1 MTSYTN
7 KTLSEAYARVAV
19 HFGGRFPSYGQV
31 ARVVAEARKDI
42 PDFYAGHDTLLKLGV
57 VGIDTRS
64 RVLLER
70 ILLIGEERAKAMTME
85 DGFHRGRTLK
95 GTVTIGRLT
104 EN

>member
-1 MTSYTN
+1 MTKYTN
-7 KTLSEAYARVAV
+7 QTLPEAYARVAAN
-19 HFGGRFPSYGQV
+19 FGGRFSGYEEV
-31 ARVVAEARKDI
+31 ARVIASARKDI
-42 PDFYAGHDTLLKLGV
+42 PGFYAGQDTLVKLGV
-57 VGIDTRS
+57 KGIDSRS

-104 EN
+104 EH